1 MKTLK
6 EYFINWDEPL
16 FENRERELEK
26 AEREDAIIRKELREQ
41 FANMFSNKYID
52 KNIDNLYRETRSSDF
67 LSLYYKC
74 KLRNEKETEDFKKWL
89 SKIRD
94 FIYSINN
101 SSLVS
106 AKFQTENQIK
116 YKTEYIASMSVVL
129 KEIYD
134 FLKKK
139 DYIRSIAKN
148 NKELL
153 SEYGKNLTT
162 YILDFFD
169 YIEKNFDVKKIKDL
183 IDLEIKKSNRK
194 YRFSK

>member
-6 EYFINWDEPL
+6 EYLENWDEPL
-16 FENRERELEK
+16 FENREKELEK

-41 FANMFSNKYID
+41 FVNMFSNKYID

-67 LSLYYKC
+67 LDLYYKC
-74 KLRNEKETEDFKKWL
+74 ELKSEKETKDFKKWL
-89 SKIRD
+89 SEIRD

-139 DYIRSIAKN
+139 DYIRSIVKN

-162 YILDFFD
+162 YIFDFFD

-183 IDLEIKKSNRK
+183 IDLEIKKTKRK
-194 YRFSK
+194 YHFSK